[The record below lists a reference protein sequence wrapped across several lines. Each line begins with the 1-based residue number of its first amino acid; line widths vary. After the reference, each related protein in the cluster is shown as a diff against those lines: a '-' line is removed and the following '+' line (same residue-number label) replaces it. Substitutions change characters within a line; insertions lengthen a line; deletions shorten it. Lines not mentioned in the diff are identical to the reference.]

1 MMRSVYVTRGRGPAL
16 VTTFIRYHE
25 PTGITSWLPRSSRPE
40 HVVCTLTLAPFLT
53 RPALSLSTSRSR
65 AVASLASSP
74 AALDAMSG
82 VSSLTEHVEHGVY
95 GWRCSPVG
103 TAMQAVG
110 SKNMR
115 STYLLYMFTVATG
128 DRSQTGP
135 TVNRT
140 LGNCWG

>member
-1 MMRSVYVTRGRGPAL
+1 M
-16 VTTFIRYHE
+16 FIRYHE
-25 PTGITSWLPRSSRPE
+25 PTGITSWLPQSSRPE

-74 AALDAMSG
+74 AALDGMSG
-82 VSSLTEHVEHGVY
+82 VSSLTEQVEHGVY

-103 TAMQAVG
+103 MAMQAVG

-115 STYLLYMFTVATG
+115 STYLLYMFTVLPG
-128 DRSQTGP
+128 IGP
-135 TVNRT
+135 NRAP
-140 LGNCWG
+140 L